1 MQEEASPPLPAL
13 DVDGLSSAL
22 APKLLDLQ
30 AATIVGAQLAPLID
44 GCLPA
49 GTTYRNYLPAGG
61 PSRLRSFV
69 ERYLVDLVLPT
80 EERRGS
86 DFLYRIIHA
95 VPDEGAV
102 GRGDGRLWK
111 SFVALKPS
119 RHLVFDSE
127 TAEIGILESLG
138 EASKAIKTI
147 PPVSFAEHASLCQQF
162 YEQLVKRGEEQP
174 LLKALL
180 SDFHPQTYPMWLHAL
195 RTSRPPLD
203 KEWGAFR
210 QAAILSLFEERLG
223 ALDVRGERAGQLVL
237 QLRRDHEQSMRSKA
251 AEPVASADATPQAPT
266 PIPPRDAKE
275 KRAREALHAAVD
287 RMSYEQIMSLPLPF
301 GVMLDATGGST
312 SQ

>member
-1 MQEEASPPLPAL
+1 M
-13 DVDGLSSAL
+13 
-22 APKLLDLQ
+22 
-30 AATIVGAQLAPLID
+30 GAQLAPLID

-49 GTTYRNYLPAGG
+49 GTTYRNYLPAGE

-69 ERYLVDLVLPT
+69 ARYLVDLVLPT
-80 EERRGS
+80 DERRGS

-95 VPDEGAV
+95 VSDEGAL

-119 RHLVFDSE
+119 RHLVYDGE

-138 EASKAIKTI
+138 EASEAIRTI
-147 PPVSFAEHASLCQQF
+147 PAVSFAEHAGICRQF
-162 YEQLVKRGEEQP
+162 YEQLVKSGDEQP

-180 SDFHPQTYPMWLHAL
+180 ADFHPQTYPMWLHAL

-210 QAAILSLFEERLG
+210 QTAILSLFEGRLG
-223 ALDVRGERAGQLVL
+223 ALDVHGERAKQLVL

-251 AEPVASADATPQAPT
+251 VEPVAGAESTPQASAPV
-266 PIPPRDAKE
+266 PPRDAKE
-275 KRAREALHAAVD
+275 KRARDALHAAVD
-287 RMSYEQIMSLPLPF
+287 RMSYEQILSLPLPF
-301 GVMLDATGGST
+301 GVMLDATGTST

>member
-1 MQEEASPPLPAL
+1 MQETISTSPPL
-13 DVDGLSSAL
+13 DVAGLTAAL

-30 AATIVGAQLAPLID
+30 VATIVGAQLAPLID

-49 GTTYRNYLPAGG
+49 GTTYRNYLPADE

-80 EERRGS
+80 DERRGS

-95 VPDEGAV
+95 VQDEGV
-102 GRGDGRLWK
+102 IGRGDGRLWR

-119 RHLVFDSE
+119 RHLAYDSQ

-138 EASKAIKTI
+138 EASEAIKLI
-147 PPVSFAEHASLCQQF
+147 SPVTFAEHADICRQF
-162 YEQLVKRGEEQP
+162 YEQLVKDGVEQP
-174 LLKALL
+174 LLMAMLA
-180 SDFHPQTYPMWLHAL
+180 DFHPQTYPMWLHVL

-203 KEWGAFR
+203 KDWGGFR
-210 QAAILSLFEERLG
+210 QAAILGLFEERLG
-223 ALDVRGERAGQLVL
+223 ALDVQGERAKQLVL
-237 QLRRDHEQSMRSKA
+237 QLRRDHEQSMRSKTVEPA
-251 AEPVASADATPQAPT
+251 ATADSTPQAAAQT
-266 PIPPRDAKE
+266 SPRDAKE

-287 RMSYEQIMSLPLPF
+287 RMSYEQIISLSVPF
-301 GVMLDATGGST
+301 GVILDATGAST